1 MDIDD
6 VGWEPLNGEQQDT
19 VRDVTLEVNN
29 LVDIKLKE
37 VDDNG
42 DIRFNIIDMNR
53 LVDGSDDVAGFS
65 FYPAENPDYGGDVL
79 IFKF

>member
-1 MDIDD
+1 M
-6 VGWEPLNGEQQDT
+6 
-19 VRDVTLEVNN
+19 NN

-42 DIRFNIIDMNR
+42 DIHAFNMIDMNR

-65 FYPAENPDYGGDVL
+65 FYPAENPDYGGDVFL
-79 IFKF
+79 SSNFNSRA